1 MLFSGWLNETK
12 HFWQSM
18 KILWQS
24 YWWAHICLKYDLIK
38 TCDQHSSICFCG
50 CGELVAGNNCA
61 TFQFMSQ
68 KCFQAL
74 EAIWIV
80 LFLCYKNML
89 PIHHHAGTYRS
100 LALELVENLLNLR
113 ISQWRTETHACYLQ
127 HTSCLYVW
135 YCWRRRISALAPL
148 HHDDSYIFHDSH
160 RCSGTTV
167 HHGLWWPMA
176 R

>member
-1 MLFSGWLNETK
+1 VWWVETNRLR
-12 HFWQSM
+12 QSV

-24 YWWAHICLKYDLIK
+24 YCWAHICLKYDMIK
-38 TCDQHSSICFCG
+38 TWAQCIDICFCG
-50 CGELVAGNNCA
+50 CGEFVTGNNWV
-61 TFQFMSQ
+61 TFHFMSRQ
-68 KCFQAL
+68 CFQAL
-74 EAIWIV
+74 QAIWIV
-80 LFLCYKNML
+80 LFLCYKHML
-89 PIHHHAGTYRS
+89 SIHNLMGTYRS
-100 LALELVENLLNLR
+100 LALVLVEILLNMR